1 MPTTTLSADALE
13 IAREQITKEIRE
25 DLRTGSGNWYNVFSS
40 SSAEPSVLEQMA
52 ALRTDDNKLLG
63 NLTAKASAT
72 LDEGE
77 VKLERMFAEHLV
89 QVQEM
94 CLSVNRG
101 GISDTDIKLLGPRL
115 KAVSDSF
122 MKNTQEMDLKVKN
135 IEKTFVDKTGDMR
148 RLFENEQ
155 RKERI
160 SFEEKI
166 HALTEQV
173 QEERLKGE
181 QKLKSQKEESEK
193 ALMELQEKVDKQS
206 RINTERMKQK
216 EQEFEIKQNTI
227 LNALK
232 NSAAKEEE
240 KARATLLDM
249 QARTARD
256 QIARMREVSD
266 MEHQAELAATNKFN
280 SMVNSLKSEWAQ
292 NEEHR
297 VRTIEERARVDVQV
311 EIATLKAELA
321 TTKKMANDTQTK
333 WMDVVTKQNYE
344 HHDALELFAEKC
356 RKTYDD
362 KLAAMTE
369 RIAQQFGMYERQLL
383 ESDKDLTEQ
392 AMNFENKLYQMKLAT
407 NEWKEDYRRQIDT
420 THLEAVAALENKYTG
435 EIDKL
440 LQQVGGLQDL
450 FNQTGAVTA
459 DSSRSRMDG
468 MLSNF
473 IKLKKALELNS
484 NEQIAL
490 LMKLLQSSDFS
501 PKLLQTYTKLE
512 TKLRDQLPVKKMAT
526 RREFVKYRLNVITRF
541 GETGTTV
548 DSATTRSELIEELK
562 GLTPSIKKAIREYEE
577 KWETQFLFEGKC
589 YMDVVEEDENRDI
602 KEINV

>member
-1 MPTTTLSADALE
+1 MPSNTESTDALA
-13 IAREQITKEIRE
+13 IAREQITKEIKE
-25 DLRTGSGNWYNVFSS
+25 DLRTGSGEWYNVFSS

-52 ALRTDDNKLLG
+52 AIRIADNHLLG
-63 NLTAKASAT
+63 DMTAKASAT
-72 LDEGE
+72 LDQGE
-77 VKLERMFAEHLV
+77 VKLERMFAGHLTV
-89 QVQEM
+89 VQEM
-94 CLSVNRG
+94 CLKVQRG

-135 IEKTFVDKTGDMR
+135 IEKTFVDKTADMR
-148 RLFENEQ
+148 RMFENEQ
-155 RKERI
+155 RKERTGA
-160 SFEEKI
+160 EEKI
-166 HALTEQV
+166 HALTNQV

-181 QKLKSQKEESEK
+181 QKLKAQSEESEK
-193 ALMELQEKVDKQS
+193 ALLELQEKVDKQS
-206 RINTERMKQK
+206 RLNAERMKQK

-240 KARATLLDM
+240 KARAAVLDA
-249 QARTARD
+249 QARAARD
-256 QIARMREVSD
+256 QIARMRDVSD

-280 SMVNSLKSEWAQ
+280 AMVESLREQWAE
-292 NEEHR
+292 NEEER
-297 VRTIEERARVDVQV
+297 VRTIEERARVDCQV
-311 EIATLKAELA
+311 EIATLKAELS
-321 TTKKMANDTQTK
+321 TSKKMAADTQTK

-362 KLAAMTE
+362 KLSAMTE

-392 AMNFENKLYQMKLAT
+392 AMNFENKLYQMKLST

-440 LQQVGGLQDL
+440 LQQVSGLQDL
-450 FNQTGAVTA
+450 VNQTGAVTV

-501 PKLLQTYTKLE
+501 PKLLQTYSKLE
-512 TKLRDQLPVKKMAT
+512 SKLSDQLPVKKMAT

-548 DSATTRSELIEELK
+548 SSNTTRRELIEELSS
-562 GLTPSIKKAIREYEE
+562 LTPSIKKAIREYEE

-589 YMDVVEEDENRDI
+589 YMDVVAEDETTNI
-602 KEINV
+602 TEINV